1 MSDQIPYLSDEELQK
16 LMTDAEKENEIKAP
30 DDLEDKVIARI
41 VSIERKKTISFAGY
55 CARVG
60 FGVAAAIALLCIAPF
75 ASGSRMT
82 EGGGTISVV
91 EITEPAAHDTFFARE
106 IPTKDEVLKGKEVRT
121 KEEVLNSLKQPS
133 PYEQLRSYFE

>member
-16 LMTDAEKENEIKAP
+16 LMADAEEESTIKAP

-41 VSIERKKTISFAGY
+41 VSIERKKTISFTGY

-75 ASGSRMT
+75 ASGNRVIET
-82 EGGGTISVV
+82 N
-91 EITEPAAHDTFFARE
+91 TFFTRE
-106 IPTKDEVLKGKEVRT
+106 IPTKDEVLKGKEAKT